1 MPKVTVD
8 IELSEEH
15 HREIAGE
22 AERRRVTVQSLVQQM
37 AQVLI
42 DELEQEEREGTDH
55 PILTS

>member
-15 HREIAGE
+15 YHEIAGE
-22 AERRRVTVQSLVQQM
+22 AERRHVTVQSLVQQM
-37 AQVLI
+37 AQVLV